1 MSATRKS
8 PVIVQG
14 EASESDDD
22 TAPPGVQAVNKL
34 TPPVPK
40 RKVPVATV
48 SKFGPILQCSLIKEP
63 VRVHIRGSLVSCSG
77 FVYFKSGN

>member
-1 MSATRKS
+1 MSATPKS

-22 TAPPGVQAVNKL
+22 TAPPAVQAVNKL

-40 RKVPVATV
+40 QKVPVATA

-77 FVYFKSGN
+77 FVYLKSGN